1 METRGRFEPATAAE
15 ARERYE
21 AAGPLAQT
29 VVREVAKGMG
39 VDREEYEERVTP
51 DVVARARDAIFAS
64 SLAVTVG
71 TRAEFDDWAEGYDGD
86 VTVLGS
92 EHVEHVAWHAAPTG
106 EAVAATFQDEPDAAV
121 DTLRRQAFGRCY
133 RPLLE
138 DD

>member
-1 METRGRFEPATAAE
+1 METRGRFAPSTEEE

-21 AAGPLAQT
+21 AVGPVAQT
-29 VVREVAKGMG
+29 VVREVAKGMDL
-39 VDREEYEERVTP
+39 DRDEYEERVTA
-51 DVVARARDAIFAS
+51 DVVARARDALFAS
-64 SLAVTVG
+64 ELAVTVG
-71 TRAEFDDWAEGYDGD
+71 TRAEFDDWAETYDGE

-106 EAVAATFQDEPDAAV
+106 EAVAATFQAQPDAAV

-138 DD
+138 VD